1 MKTKKFTT
9 TQLAILGLMTAILL
23 IMAYT
28 PLGYLNIGPLAI
40 SFNVIPVAICAIV
53 LGPMGGAIAGAIFGL
68 TSVGQCLGIGGVSA
82 MGAMLLS
89 INPFLAF
96 IQRFIPRLFDGI
108 CLGYIYKAMRK
119 RTNAY
124 VSCAVTGFFSAFLNT
139 LFFMTLLVGLFG
151 NTEYV
156 KGLMGGRNIIIGCCM
171 MVGVNAV
178 CEMFSSTL
186 ITGAVGA
193 ALSKARLLPVEQKGK
208 RK

>member
-1 MKTKKFTT
+1 M
-9 TQLAILGLMTAILL
+9 
-23 IMAYT
+23 MAVKHLSDT
-28 PLGYLNIGPLAI
+28 NISKVCSTLVGG
-40 SFNVIPVAICAIV
+40 VIATSIIV
-53 LGPMGGAIAGAIFGL
+53 FGNGAV
-68 TSVGQCLGIGGVSA
+68 SVGNTQDCTRPI
-82 MGAMLLS
+82 
-89 INPFLAF
+89 
-96 IQRFIPRLFDGI
+96 I
-108 CLGYIYKAMRK
+108 CSNDEK
-119 RTNAY
+119 TNVYA
-124 VSCAVTGFFSAFLNT
+124 SCAVTGFFSAFLNT

>member
-1 MKTKKFTT
+1 
-9 TQLAILGLMTAILL
+9 
-23 IMAYT
+23 
-28 PLGYLNIGPLAI
+28 
-40 SFNVIPVAICAIV
+40 
-53 LGPMGGAIAGAIFGL
+53 
-68 TSVGQCLGIGGVSA
+68 
-82 MGAMLLS
+82 
-89 INPFLAF
+89 
-96 IQRFIPRLFDGI
+96 
-108 CLGYIYKAMRK
+108 MRK